1 MVPVCQSLQTTGELY
16 PVFNLIPQSY
26 TAYTYDT
33 VVSQLKSYIWF
44 CYPHTRLFSDS
55 RYRNEILMIKSK
67 PTKHIYLKM
76 QYTVRFYNYGH
87 YSKTTPKFMNQRQYG
102 RKIVKNPFTLIKQYD
117 VIRARC
123 YLIGLL
129 TFT

>member
-1 MVPVCQSLQTTGELY
+1 
-16 PVFNLIPQSY
+16 
-26 TAYTYDT
+26 
-33 VVSQLKSYIWF
+33 
-44 CYPHTRLFSDS
+44 
-55 RYRNEILMIKSK
+55 MIKSK

-129 TFT
+129 TFTWTVL